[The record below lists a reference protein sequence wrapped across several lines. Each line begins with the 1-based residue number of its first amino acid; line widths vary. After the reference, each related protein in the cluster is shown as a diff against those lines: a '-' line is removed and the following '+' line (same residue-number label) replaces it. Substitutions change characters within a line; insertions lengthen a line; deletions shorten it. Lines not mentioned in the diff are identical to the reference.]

1 MKFLLMCSIFF
12 IINACYLILLYIS
25 IGIISKKILIE
36 LKIIY
41 FKDKT
46 IFWLTNI
53 LMKLNE

>member
-1 MKFLLMCSIFF
+1 MCSIFF